1 MSLKEEQKEKVRTN
15 KHTTSKKKSKQKTTP
30 KRKLSPTVK
39 PQGMTLSDWQ
49 VALRRMAAKDEQMT
63 VRCVDD
69 RNLTG
74 EYIVR
79 SGKSQQQYKVYTAV
93 RKALQSAE
101 KTEQLVNTLVH
112 TDEQTGETTLR
123 IPVADKQTVRNI
135 LGMIGKLFG
144 Q

>member
-39 PQGMTLSDWQ
+39 QQGMTLSDWQ

-69 RNLTG
+69 RNLPG

-79 SGKSQQQYKVYTAV
+79 SGKSQQQYKVVYRGAKSPSVGGEDGAARQYAGPYRRTDGRDDA
-93 RKALQSAE
+93 A
-101 KTEQLVNTLVH
+101 H
-112 TDEQTGETTLR
+112 TRCRQTDGAQHSGNDR
-123 IPVADKQTVRNI
+123 
-135 LGMIGKLFG
+135 
-144 Q
+144 